1 MERRESDENPTDEA
15 YEELLAEA
23 LGLVMDGREA
33 ELEAWLAERGAL
45 RERLEA
51 GLEELAA
58 VGLIQRDG
66 ARERRLGDYRVLETL
81 GRGGMGHVYLALDER
96 LGRKVA
102 LKVLRDLG
110 EGGAGADERKLRF
123 HREAQVVA
131 SLHHPNLVTL
141 LSSGEDGG
149 VPWLAFEYVEG
160 LTWEDAVAAL
170 GRASGSPSGADLAA
184 LVLPEGESVPAR
196 FDGSYTDACLAL
208 ALDVARALE
217 AAHRRGVLHRDV
229 KLSNVLLDQRGAARL
244 FDFGLASMEDDL
256 GLTRT
261 STYLGSRRTMPPEQ
275 WSRPAYELDVRADVY
290 SLGVTLFHALALRP
304 AFDQSDEGALR
315 QAVEAG
321 RAPRLAELGLSR
333 DLDAVVGRA
342 MEPDRDLRYP
352 DVTSFA
358 DDLERI
364 LVGLPPRAR
373 RVGTTRRLWSWARR
387 KPIHATAWA
396 LAFLLLTIVPTLFG
410 LQERGNRRELDDLL
424 AQQTRLRIQ
433 ADEAAALSNEAFF
446 ALSSSIARW
455 TPVDGMVRERINAA
469 LGQAAELLDRAER
482 VEPEM
487 RAGMLVSLG
496 KAAFAFGYYDDAE
509 ARLLAALEL
518 IEETP
523 GPQYALIG
531 EAARHLSWIHHLEDR
546 REAALPYYE
555 QATRALEAGLPEVDV
570 DLLLAVRTSHADC
583 LAELGR
589 RAEGLAVTL
598 ADRHLHEDPRVWWTP
613 TERVEFLR
621 ALGRRCIELGDYEQA
636 LELLDEADEL
646 IAEDLGDDELLH
658 ALVTGL
664 RSRARLH
671 LDPLGVTEAELAALR
686 RTLELRLGTRHFE
699 TLQAVS
705 LYARLL
711 WNKGADQAAADYIA
725 DYRVELALPE
735 RSLPIQLLL
744 LECYGSYHLDSYE
757 RLEHQVA
764 LLKPRIE
771 SEDFT
776 GLEKIVDEYQ
786 VFRAIVLDQEPNPDP
801 SRVSRVEDHL
811 REIRSVYAP
820 VQHLELLAQRY
831 LGRFA
836 ARRGEVGVAREHFER
851 ALAIAAAEPAWL
863 SYYVPDVEAELGAL
877 ASPAAPFAEAEGG
890 PDAAALTD

>member
-1 MERRESDENPTDEA
+1 MERRESDENPCDEA
-15 YEELLAEA
+15 YEELLASA

-33 ELEAWLAERGAL
+33 ELEAWLAERGEL

-58 VGLIQRDG
+58 VGLIQRDST
-66 ARERRLGDYRVLETL
+66 RERRLGDYRVLETL

-170 GRASGSPSGADLAA
+170 GRAEGRPTGAGLAA
-184 LVLPEGESVPAR
+184 LLLPEDEPTPAR
-196 FDGSYTDACLAL
+196 FEGQYTDACLEL
-208 ALDVARALE
+208 GLDVARALE

-229 KLSNVLLDQRGAARL
+229 KLSNVLLDRRGAGRL

-275 WSRPAYELDVRADVY
+275 WTRPAYELDVRADVY
-290 SLGVTLFHALALRP
+290 SLGVTLFHALSLRP
-304 AFDQSDEGALR
+304 AFDQGDEGALR

-387 KPIHATAWA
+387 KPIHATAWT

-410 LQERGNRRELDDLL
+410 LQERENRRELDDLL
-424 AQQTRLRIQ
+424 AEQTQLRIQ

-455 TPVDGMVRERINAA
+455 TPVDGMIRERINGA
-469 LGQAAELLDRAER
+469 LGQAADLLDRAER

-496 KAAFAFGYYDDAE
+496 KAAFAFGYFDDAE

-523 GPQYALIG
+523 GPQHELVG
-531 EAARHLSWIHHLEDR
+531 EAARHLSWIHHLEGR
-546 REAALPYYE
+546 RELALPYYE
-555 QATRALEAGLPEVDV
+555 QATGALEAGLPESDV
-570 DLLLAVRTSHADC
+570 ELLLAVRTSHADC

-589 RAEGLAVTL
+589 REEGLQVTL
-598 ADRHLHEDPRVWWTP
+598 ADRDLHNDPRLGWTP
-613 TERVEFLR
+613 SERVEYVR
-621 ALGRRCIELGDYEQA
+621 GLGRRCVELGDYELA
-636 LELLDEADEL
+636 LEFLDEADA
-646 IAEDLGDDELLH
+646 IIDADIGGDELLA
-658 ALVTGL
+658 ALVAGL
-664 RSRARLH
+664 RARAQLH
-671 LDPLGVTEAELAALR
+671 TDPLSVTEEELAALR

-705 LYARLL
+705 LHARLL
-711 WNKGADQAAADYIA
+711 WNKGEGHAASQYIA

-735 RSLPIQLLL
+735 RSLPVQLLL
-744 LECYGSYHLDSYE
+744 LECYGSYHLRSFD

-771 SEDFT
+771 SDDFT

-786 VFRAIVLDQEPNPDP
+786 IFRAIVLDQEADPDP
-801 SRVSRVEDHL
+801 YRVSRIEEHL
-811 REIRSVYAP
+811 SGIQATYAP

-836 ARRGEVGVAREHFER
+836 ARRGDVVEARQHYER
-851 ALAIAAAEPAWL
+851 ALTIAAAEPAWL
-863 SYYVPDVEAELGAL
+863 SYYVPDVEADL
-877 ASPAAPFAEAEGG
+877 
-890 PDAAALTD
+890 AALTGAGVEPVGDGEFTD